1 MRMRKC
7 GFDQINHNNISPW
20 ASRLMTSA
28 RIAMTNDITPL
39 FQYRYR
45 CSFFNFGEHQTTKR
59 KILKSEV
66 TLTMKFALRL
76 RPMQNKFVTAH
87 HYFYYIIT

>member
-1 MRMRKC
+1 MRV
-7 GFDQINHNNISPW
+7 FDWWEWESVDLACVMIKLIITIFHHGP
-20 ASRLMTSA
+20 ADLMTSA
-28 RIAMTNDITPL
+28 RIAMTNDITLL

-66 TLTMKFALRL
+66 TLTMKFAF
-76 RPMQNKFVTAH
+76 KVKAH
-87 HYFYYIIT
+87 AK